1 MFSRERTPI
10 NLFDFCMGI
19 FGTDK
24 LYTEK
29 EMRWEN
35 MKHSGVMK
43 KLLSNKTIAGA
54 LDQWSEQRELY
65 TLLRSKAEGGITRA
79 EMRQILGK
87 LRQGGGKTI
96 DRMEAMKIAH
106 ELFPGRFTERY
117 DFSPERTATT
127 GTASYFQAKKPE
139 MSPGMSS
146 VDLQKKVLGSSS
158 AFRPTTSPPPAPPKP
173 APRSFPTRPS
183 F

>member
-1 MFSRERTPI
+1 
-10 NLFDFCMGI
+10 MGI

-24 LYTEK
+24 VFTEK

-43 KLLSNKTIAGA
+43 KLLSNKAIAGV
-54 LDQWSEQRELY
+54 LDKWSEQRELY
-65 TLLRSKAEGGITRA
+65 ALLRSKAEGGVTRA

-96 DRMEAMKIAH
+96 DRTEAMKIAH
-106 ELFPGRFTERY
+106 EIFPGRFTERY
-117 DFSPERTATT
+117 DFSPEKTATT
-127 GTASYFQAKKPE
+127 DTASYFQPKQLGI
-139 MSPGMSS
+139 SPGMSS
-146 VDLQKKVLGSSS
+146 VDLQKKVSGSSNIFRS
-158 AFRPTTSPPPAPPKP
+158 ATSPSPPSPKP
-173 APRSFPTRPS
+173 ISTSFPRRPA

>member
-1 MFSRERTPI
+1 MSV
-10 NLFDFCMGI
+10 

-24 LYTEK
+24 LFTKK

-43 KLLSNKTIAGA
+43 KLLSNKTIAGV
-54 LDQWSEQRELY
+54 LDKWVEQKEFY
-65 TLLRSKAEGGITRA
+65 TFLRSKAEGGITFA
-79 EMRQILGK
+79 EMRQVLGK

-106 ELFPGRFTERY
+106 EIFPGRFTDRY
-117 DFSPERTATT
+117 DFSPEKTDAKD
-127 GTASYFQAKKPE
+127 TASYVQAKPQ
-139 MSPGMSS
+139 GMSS
-146 VDLQKKVLGSSS
+146 VDLQRKVAGPSSV
-158 AFRPTTSPPPAPPKP
+158 FRPAVPSSPASPKP

>member
-1 MFSRERTPI
+1 
-10 NLFDFCMGI
+10 MGI

-24 LYTEK
+24 LFTEK

-65 TLLRSKAEGGITRA
+65 ALLRSKAEGGITRA
-79 EMRQILGK
+79 EMRQVLGK

-127 GTASYFQAKKPE
+127 DTASYFQAKPQ
-139 MSPGMSS
+139 GMSS
-146 VDLQKKVLGSSS
+146 VDLQRKVAGPSSVFRPAAPSSS
-158 AFRPTTSPPPAPPKP
+158 APPKP